1 MTEPYPVLYSFR
13 RCPYAMRARLALA
26 VSSQTCRL
34 REVVLRDKPSQMLEI
49 SPKATVP
56 VLQLADGTV
65 LEESRDIMDW
75 ALARSDPERWLTSDK
90 EAMLALVDE
99 CDGPFKHALDRYK
112 YPNRYDLPDGLDY
125 RAKGLIFLEKLN
137 TLLEGQSNLF
147 GEISYADA
155 AIFPFVR
162 QFANTDRT
170 WFDGLDL
177 PNLQRWLAG
186 HLESPLFASIMPKY
200 AQWQAGDEEPLFPS
214 PNTQEV

>member
-26 VSSQTCRL
+26 VSGQTCRL

-56 VLQLADGTV
+56 VLQLEDGTV

-75 ALARSDPERWLTSDK
+75 ALGRSDPENWLAGDVA
-90 EAMLALVDE
+90 AMRALVDE
-99 CDGPFKHALDRYK
+99 CDGPFKQALDRYK
-112 YPNRYDLPDGLDY
+112 YPNRYDLPDGLEH
-125 RAKGLIFLEKLN
+125 RAKGLVFLEKLN
-137 TLLEGQSNLF
+137 TLLDGKPNLF
-147 GEISYADA
+147 GEVSYADA

-177 PNLQRWLAG
+177 PNLQRWLAT
-186 HLESPLFASIMPKY
+186 HLEGPLFASIMPKY
-200 AQWQAGDEEPLFPS
+200 AQWRAGDEEPLFP
-214 PNTQEV
+214 PR